1 MDTNVKNVPGDNNQ
15 EESIRKEDS
24 IKTNALNE
32 FTPEEKRKHILTL
45 MTSPKE
51 EFIDSESPYF
61 HYYICIIHDYMDSN
75 QSNNPYKLCIIC
87 KELLSKGLSVNHSH
101 HLYTLCNIVKRY
113 LIFKFR
119 NMSINEKFKTFSHWI
134 FEELG
139 EIINENNIKLP
150 VVKFKNGD
158 SK

>member
-1 MDTNVKNVPGDNNQ
+1 
-15 EESIRKEDS
+15 
-24 IKTNALNE
+24 
-32 FTPEEKRKHILTL
+32 
-45 MTSPKE
+45 
-51 EFIDSESPYF
+51 
-61 HYYICIIHDYMDSN
+61 
-75 QSNNPYKLCIIC
+75 
-87 KELLSKGLSVNHSH
+87 
-101 HLYTLCNIVKRY
+101 VKRY